1 MKLNIMTKMQVK
13 QIVEAELRKQETRIS
28 KIMDRL
34 RKRILNLELRLKK

>member
-1 MKLNIMTKMQVK
+1 MTKMQVK